1 MIPLDI
7 RIIILVVFVDAVDLG
22 FFLPISLLFI
32 GAKQPVMMHI
42 PPVFAETELG
52 HGCVRT
58 ELAFEGLLAA
68 GSSAAAD
75 AVDARLGGGILLVAA
90 GMRFAQM
97 VLQTIPLAGFK
108 GTQTTSERDEKN
120 EERERKSMSECE

>member
-32 GAKQPVMMHI
+32 GTKQPVMMHI

-68 GSSAAAD
+68 GSSAAD
-75 AVDARLGGGILLVAA
+75 AVDARLGGSILQVAA
-90 GMRFAQM
+90 GMRFA
-97 VLQTIPLAGFK
+97 
-108 GTQTTSERDEKN
+108 
-120 EERERKSMSECE
+120 